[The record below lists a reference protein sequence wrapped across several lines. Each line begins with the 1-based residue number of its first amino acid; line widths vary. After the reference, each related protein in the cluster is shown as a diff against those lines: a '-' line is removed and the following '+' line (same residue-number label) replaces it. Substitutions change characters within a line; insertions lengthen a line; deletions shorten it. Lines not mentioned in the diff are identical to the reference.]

1 MKIKQVN
8 QVKRIN
14 EILVNRG
21 YQNSDL
27 ADILPIPFVSFLIFA
42 CYVYNKSERKII
54 YLKANGSYFFEV
66 KGLGGK
72 VMLDRENQSLS
83 YHTHFGYLDNIYILI
98 YPSYFNPC
106 EIYINYNSFKV
117 LVTL

>member
-1 MKIKQVN
+1 MKIKQVS
-8 QVKRIN
+8 KLEKIN
-14 EILVNRG
+14 DILVNNG

-27 ADILPIPFVSFLIFA
+27 ADILPIPFASFLIFA

-72 VMLDRENQSLS
+72 VMLDRENQSIS
-83 YHTHFGYLDNIYILI
+83 YHTHFGYLDNTYILI

-106 EIYINYNSFKV
+106 EIYINYSHYKF